1 MNNYIVRTTQLQA
14 SDKTGNQRAKKTQM
28 NSVNAARSFQSVLDK
43 IEKNDINVTKHA
55 KMRLNT
61 RGVTLGQRE
70 VEKVAKAMDEASQKG
85 VKEAVIVVGEQLLIA
100 SVTNRTI
107 ITAAQKRDM
116 QTKLITNIDGA
127 IFI

>member
-1 MNNYIVRTTQLQA
+1 MNNYIVRTPVQS
-14 SDKTGNQRAKKTQM
+14 SDKIGKQPQNNKQSR
-28 NSVNAARSFQSVLDK
+28 SVKGAHSFQSVLDR

-61 RGVTLGQRE
+61 RGIALGKGE
-70 VEKVAKAMDEASQKG
+70 VEKVAKAIDQAADKG
-85 VKEAVIVVGEQLLIA
+85 VKEAVIVVGDQLLIA
-100 SVTNRTI
+100 SVANRTI

-116 QTKLITNIDGA
+116 QTKIITNIDGA

>member
-1 MNNYIVRTTQLQA
+1 MNNYIVRTPVQ
-14 SDKTGNQRAKKTQM
+14 SSEK
-28 NSVNAARSFQSVLDK
+28 VNKRQTTPKQVHNTKGARSFQAVLDK

-61 RGVTLGQRE
+61 RGVSLAKSE
-70 VEKVAKAMDEASQKG
+70 VDKVVKAIDQAADKG

-107 ITAAQKRDM
+107 ITAAQKHDM
-116 QTKLITNIDGA
+116 QTKIITNIDGA

>member
-1 MNNYIVRTTQLQA
+1 MNNYIVRTPVQ
-14 SDKTGNQRAKKTQM
+14 SPDKINNRQPAPKQ
-28 NSVNAARSFQSVLDK
+28 VQNANGKRSFQAVLDK
-43 IEKNDINVTKHA
+43 IEKNNINVTKHA

-61 RGVTLGQRE
+61 RGVSLAKSE
-70 VEKVAKAMDEASQKG
+70 VEKVVKAIDQAADKG

-116 QTKLITNIDGA
+116 QTKIITNIDGA